1 MLSFYDK
8 AFLATYYAL
17 DKMYKKYPSDS
28 LVILVGD
35 MCPFTFADLKS
46 ADPAAYHDFVKCCKQ
61 VEAQGGQ
68 EDEINTAF
76 QCALAYLQF
85 FNDEFAFPL
94 MEEKERFSM
103 EDFKAAWQWAEETGL
118 PLLQQRCPE

>member
-17 DKMYKKYPSDS
+17 DKMYEKYPSVS

-46 ADPAAYHDFVKCCKQ
+46 ADPAAYHDFVT
-61 VEAQGGQ
+61 VSY
-68 EDEINTAF
+68 TH
-76 QCALAYLQF
+76 L
-85 FNDEFAFPL
+85 
-94 MEEKERFSM
+94 
-103 EDFKAAWQWAEETGL
+103 TL
-118 PLLQQRCPE
+118 PTNSRV